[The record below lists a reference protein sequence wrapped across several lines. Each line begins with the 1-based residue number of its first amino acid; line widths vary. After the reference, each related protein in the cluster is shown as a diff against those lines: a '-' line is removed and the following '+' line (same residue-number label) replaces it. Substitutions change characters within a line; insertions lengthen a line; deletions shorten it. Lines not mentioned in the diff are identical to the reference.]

1 MLELGIPAMWL
12 AGLAASP
19 HCGLMCGPLQQLG
32 LRRLDAGDRTRM
44 LLALHL
50 GRVLGYA
57 VLGALSGAL
66 GLLLLRAL
74 PSPRLGLVLQG
85 FAAVLLIVYALR
97 VWQQRLPA
105 CCQAPRHTRGAGG
118 ALRGLSSGLGW
129 ALMPCAPLYLAL
141 GAAAMS
147 GSALQG
153 AALLAAFA
161 FGTLPLLA
169 ASGWGLAHLQW
180 RAAPRLAPVLGLALP
195 LAIALSGLAGIALA
209 PAFHSMWCL
218 P

>member
-1 MLELGIPAMWL
+1 MAMLELGVPAMWL

-32 LRRLDAGDRTRM
+32 LRRLDTAGRTRM
-44 LLALHL
+44 LLALHA
-50 GRVLGYA
+50 GRVAGYA
-57 VLGALSGAL
+57 AMGALSGAL
-66 GLLLLRAL
+66 GLLVLREL
-74 PSPRLGLVLQG
+74 PSPRLGLALQA
-85 FAAVLLIVYALR
+85 FAAVLLIAFAVR

-105 CCQAPRHTRGAGG
+105 CCQTPRRLQAAGT
-118 ALRGLSSGLGW
+118 ARGLASGLAW

-141 GAAAMS
+141 GAAAIS

-161 FGTLPLLA
+161 LGTMPLLA
-169 ASGWGLAHLQW
+169 ASAWGLASLQQL
-180 RAAPRLAPVLGLALP
+180 RASPRLGVALP
-195 LAIALSGLAGIALA
+195 LAVALSGLAGVALA
-209 PAFHSMWCL
+209 PVFHSPWCL